1 MIHYTSCH
9 PKQHK
14 ISGIQYLTNRL
25 HTYPLDENAK
35 KKEHNII
42 KQILTQNSY
51 PPNIIPKPKQ
61 PPNTTSKTNKHEQR
75 AIFTYFGHE
84 THKITKI
91 FKDTQLKIA
100 FRTNNT
106 IQQHLFAKQPKNTTN
121 TSGIYRMK
129 CLDCPQQYIGQ
140 TGRPFKTRFKE
151 HIRAIKYNSDASTY
165 AQHILNNGHTYGNIH
180 DTMDILK
187 IIQKGRHMNIL
198 EKFHIYCAYRE
209 GIHMNEA
216 LPDTHNPIFNTLY
229 EHYKLRKPH
238 R

>member
-51 PPNIIPKPKQ
+51 PPNTYKTQKIHIPKPKQ
-61 PPNTTSKTNKHEQR
+61 LPPTTSQTNKQEKR

-106 IQQHLFAKQPKNTTN
+106 IQQHLFAKQPKKHDKYDN
-121 TSGIYRMK
+121 SGIYRMK
-129 CLDCPQQYIGQ
+129 CLDCP
-140 TGRPFKTRFKE
+140 
-151 HIRAIKYNSDASTY
+151 
-165 AQHILNNGHTYGNIH
+165 
-180 DTMDILK
+180 
-187 IIQKGRHMNIL
+187 
-198 EKFHIYCAYRE
+198 
-209 GIHMNEA
+209 
-216 LPDTHNPIFNTLY
+216 
-229 EHYKLRKPH
+229 
-238 R
+238 